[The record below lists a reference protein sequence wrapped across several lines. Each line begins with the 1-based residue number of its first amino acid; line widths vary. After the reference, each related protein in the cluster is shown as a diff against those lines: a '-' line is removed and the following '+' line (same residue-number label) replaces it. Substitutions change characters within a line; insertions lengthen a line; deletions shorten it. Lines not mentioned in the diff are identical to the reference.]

1 VESRILEEANIFT
14 PYYIL
19 DVLMSV
25 IAVVVNFYAYYSMKK
40 TFKFKNDIYISHF
53 AKSFLFFGIS
63 TLFSLLS
70 FITII
75 LLAGIAGDSQY
86 FDLFVDVPYNLAFA
100 VGLVYLF
107 RGVKNTIVLRTA

>member
-1 VESRILEEANIFT
+1 MEEASIST

-25 IAVVVNFYAYYSMKK
+25 IAVIVNFYAYFSLNK
-40 TFKFKNDIYISHF
+40 TFKLNNDIYICHF
-53 AKSFLFFGIS
+53 SKAFLFFGVS

-75 LLAGIAGDSQY
+75 VLAGIAGDSQY
-86 FDLFVDVPYNLAFA
+86 FDLYVDVPYNLAFA

-107 RGVKNTIVLRTA
+107 RGVKKSKLLRTA